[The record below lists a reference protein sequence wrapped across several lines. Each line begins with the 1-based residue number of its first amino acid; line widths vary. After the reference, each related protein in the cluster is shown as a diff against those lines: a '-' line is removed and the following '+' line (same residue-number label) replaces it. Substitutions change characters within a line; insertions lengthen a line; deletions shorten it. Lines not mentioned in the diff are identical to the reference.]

1 MQTHKPQRVD
11 PADLEISPMQNQFV
25 LRVNGQP
32 IALPSGNPLLHP
44 RLSLLEHIRE
54 EFSGFGFLHLDKSN
68 RVVKPDII
76 SSYALLATQRQLEA
90 AADHVFVT
98 QFRKWLL
105 LDPMLRSCAGPEL
118 TDQMARWRPVLTYV
132 DESGLQLPSFPQI
145 PIECDET
152 DDATS
157 ILRKLTEPMLGDNPK
172 RDEYEKLVL
181 QFLTAVE
188 ADFITLGL
196 EEQTVIFF
204 LCRGHG
210 YTLFPMM
217 LATGRC
223 TASQYANAVMAAECR
238 LVTAFPDV
246 NDKALAEL
254 TRNYRED
261 AQIALNFLQNARS
274 PWHKDIAEGE
284 NEKREFKSTLRFD
297 LKTKLP
303 NPELEHAVLKNIAA
317 FLNTNGGTIF
327 VGVGDT
333 GEVVGIERDDFP
345 NNDKWSLHLVT
356 RIAQQLGAHFAPY
369 CQIEFDKL
377 MRRSVCRITI
387 QPSPLPAFFDETA
400 LKKKGEK
407 QAFYIRGGPSAQKL
421 DAAEAESYLV
431 TRFPNPKGQIR
442 VGN

>member
-1 MQTHKPQRVD
+1 MTMRKTHKPQPVD

-25 LRVNGQP
+25 LQVDGQP
-32 IALPSGNPLLHP
+32 IALPSGNPLVHP

-54 EFSGFGFLHLDKSN
+54 EFSGFGFLYLDKSN
-68 RVVKPDII
+68 RVVKPDFI

-118 TDQMARWRPVLTYV
+118 TDQMARWQPVLTYV
-132 DESGLQLPSFPQI
+132 ADRGLQMPSFPQI

-152 DDATS
+152 DDTAS
-157 ILRKLTEPMLGDNPK
+157 VLRRLTEPMLGDDPK

-181 QFLTAVE
+181 QFLAAVE
-188 ADFITLGL
+188 ADFTTLGL

-210 YTLFPMM
+210 YTLFPML

-223 TASQYANAVMAAECR
+223 TASQYANAVIAAECR

-246 NDKALAEL
+246 NDKAHVEL

-261 AQIALNFLQNARS
+261 AQIALNFLQHARS
-274 PWHKDIAEGE
+274 PWLNDIAKGE

-297 LKTKLP
+297 LKTKQP

-317 FLNTNGGTIF
+317 FLNTQGGTIF

-333 GEVVGIERDDFP
+333 GEVVGIELDDFP
-345 NNDKWSLHLVT
+345 NNDKWSLYLVN
-356 RIAQQLGAHFAPY
+356 RIRQQLGAHFLPH
-369 CQIEFDKL
+369 CQIEFDEL
-377 MRRSVCRITI
+377 ARCSVCRITV
-387 QPSPLPAFFDETA
+387 QPSPLPAFFDETT

-407 QAFYIRGGPSAQKL
+407 RAFYIRGGPSAQKL
-421 DAAEAESYLV
+421 EAAAAESYMV
-431 TRFPNPKGQIR
+431 GRFPKS
-442 VGN
+442 